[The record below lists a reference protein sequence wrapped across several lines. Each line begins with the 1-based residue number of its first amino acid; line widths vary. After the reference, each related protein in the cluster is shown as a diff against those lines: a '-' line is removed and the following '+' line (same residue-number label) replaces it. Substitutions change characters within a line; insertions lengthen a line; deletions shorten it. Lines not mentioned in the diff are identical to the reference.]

1 METTRERGVRM
12 TAVIDS
18 DQHLFETRTLWADYA
33 DPNDRDLAIEIVDD
47 DVGTAWVTWR
57 GRRLGAADVQTP
69 GETDAIGERFQR
81 AKHGLPPVVPYDEGL
96 PRSYWDPKARLDALP
111 ALDVDE
117 TVLFPNYG
125 LAWERDLAGDL
136 DATKVNMGAW
146 NRWAMDVA
154 DEGEGRL
161 HPVAHLTLRDL
172 DWLEGQL
179 AQLDGAGVR
188 LAMIAPA
195 LVDGRPLSDPALDR
209 AWSTFVE
216 HGVTPVFHVANQ
228 PRPFDDAWYAMD
240 PEPGLPVLSSV
251 FLWVPAA
258 LALAD
263 LSLNGTLARH
273 PDLRVGVME
282 LSAVW
287 LPMFLMYLD
296 GGSRFVTRL
305 HGSDTGLDLKPSEYV
320 KRHARVAAFSYEQ
333 PTRLRKQTGDFFM
346 CCSDWPHSE
355 GTATPMADYRVAGA
369 TLDDEPALFHDNIAW
384 LMRGQTG

>member
-1 METTRERGVRM
+1 M

-18 DQHLFETRTLWADYA
+18 DQHLFESRRLWADHA
-33 DPNDRDLAIEIVDD
+33 DPKDRDLAIEIVDD

-57 GRRLGAADVQTP
+57 GNRVVAADVQVP

-81 AKHGLPPVVPYDEGL
+81 AKRGLPPAIPYDEGL
-96 PRSYWDPKARLDALP
+96 PASYWDPDARLGALP
-111 ALDVDE
+111 GLGVDE

-125 LAWERDLAGDL
+125 LSWERDLAGDL
-136 DATKVNMGAW
+136 AATKVNMGAW
-146 NRWAMDVA
+146 NRWAMTVSG
-154 DEGEGRL
+154 EGGGRL
-161 HPVAHLTLRDL
+161 HPVAHLTLRDT

-179 AQLDGAGVR
+179 AGLDAAGVR

-195 LVDGRPLSDPALDR
+195 LFDGRPLSDPGLDR
-209 AWSTFVE
+209 AWRAFVD
-216 HGVTPVFHVANQ
+216 HGVTPVFHVADQ

-240 PEPGLPVLSSV
+240 PEPGLPILSSV

-263 LSLNGTLARH
+263 LSLNGALARH
-273 PDLRVGVME
+273 PELRIGVME

-305 HGSDTGLDLKPSEYV
+305 HGSKPGLDQPPSEY
-320 KRHARVAAFSYEQ
+320 
-333 PTRLRKQTGDFFM
+333 
-346 CCSDWPHSE
+346 
-355 GTATPMADYRVAGA
+355 
-369 TLDDEPALFHDNIAW
+369 
-384 LMRGQTG
+384 

>member
-1 METTRERGVRM
+1 M
-12 TAVIDS
+12 TVVIDS
-18 DQHLFETRTLWADYA
+18 DQHLFEARTMWADYA
-33 DPNDRDLAIEIVDD
+33 DPKDRDLAIEIIDD

-57 GRRLGAADVQTP
+57 GRRLVAADVQTP
-69 GETDAIGERFQR
+69 GETDAIGRRFQR
-81 AKHGLPPVVPYDEGL
+81 AKQGLPPEVPYDEGL
-96 PRSYWDPKARLDALP
+96 PRSYWDPKARLGALP
-111 ALDVDE
+111 GLGVDE

-125 LAWERDLAGDL
+125 LAWERDLAEDL

-146 NRWAMDVA
+146 NRWAMNVA

-161 HPVAHLTLRDL
+161 HPVAHLTLRDP
-172 DWLEGQL
+172 DWLDGQL
-179 AQLDGAGVR
+179 AALAGADVR

-195 LVDGRPLSDPALDR
+195 LVDGRPLSDLALDR
-209 AWSTFVE
+209 AWSAFVE

-240 PEPGLPVLSSV
+240 PDPGLPVLSSV

-263 LSLNGTLARH
+263 LALNGTFARH

-296 GGSRFVTRL
+296 GGTRFVSRL
-305 HGSDTGLDLKPSEYV
+305 HGSTPGLQLPPSEYV
-320 KRHARVAAFSYEQ
+320 KRHSRVAAFSYEQ
-333 PTRLRKQTGDFFM
+333 PTRLRRQTGDCFM
-346 CCSDWPHSE
+346 YCSDWPHSE
-355 GTATPMADYRVAGA
+355 GTATPTDDYRASGA
-369 TLDDEPALFHDNIAW
+369 SIDAEPGLFHDNIAW
-384 LMRGQTG
+384 LLRQDVVS